1 MGKGHH
7 SKDRNS
13 DNIYLCKLFALFYLM
28 NSLTNKNISKDINSL
43 LLNGKPEYNDFLENT
58 DSIIADQYPENKLY
72 IPVNTD
78 SLTESYKKA
87 LTGDLEI
94 PEQQNNRQDIEAEDS
109 EEDFKTSVISEM
121 LPLCENM
128 THTDSASKEEIIIK
142 IPVVLAECTAA
153 VNMEASNK
161 LEDDVSEIIRITR
174 HVFLNLCKLA
184 ADTERTNADT
194 SILFLDGFVRENIE
208 YCTENSSDKGK
219 LKYTEVNIPFK
230 CAAKVYF
237 KIHPELKWNE
247 QQDEPLIINPSAND
261 DYSEKGKSIFCNGK
275 DSFRISE
282 FFNEKIF
289 CRLISAEINGT
300 HTFENKSE
308 KKLPIITEKSTLF
321 LTVELLQ
328 KQHIKIPYAAY

>member
-1 MGKGHH
+1 MGKRHH
-7 SKDRNS
+7 SKDTNS

-28 NSLTNKNISKDINSL
+28 NSLTNKKISKDINSL
-43 LLNGKPEYNDFLENT
+43 LLNGKSEDDEDFSENT
-58 DSIIADQYPENKLY
+58 DINPADQYPENKLY

-87 LTGDLEI
+87 LAGDLEI
-94 PEQQNNRQDIEAEDS
+94 PEQQNIRQDMEAEDFK
-109 EEDFKTSVISEM
+109 EDCKTSVISEM

-128 THTDSASKEEIIIK
+128 AHTDSASKEEIIIK

-161 LEDDVSEIIRITR
+161 LDDDVSEIIRISR

-184 ADTERTNADT
+184 ADTEKISVDT

-208 YCTENSSDKGK
+208 YCAENSSDKGK

-230 CAAKVYF
+230 CAAKVDF

-247 QQDEPLIINPSAND
+247 QQDESVIINPSVND
-261 DYSEKGKSIFCNGK
+261 DCCEKGKSILCNGK
-275 DSFRISE
+275 DSFKISE

-289 CRLISAEINGT
+289 CRLTGTEINGT

-308 KKLPIITEKSTLF
+308 KKSPIITEKSTLF

-328 KQHIKIPYAAY
+328 KHHIKLH